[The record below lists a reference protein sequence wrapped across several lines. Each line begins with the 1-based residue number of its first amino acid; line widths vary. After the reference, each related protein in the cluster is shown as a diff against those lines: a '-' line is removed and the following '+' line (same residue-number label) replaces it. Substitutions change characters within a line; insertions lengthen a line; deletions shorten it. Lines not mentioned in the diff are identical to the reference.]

1 MGRGSRFL
9 VSMAALA
16 CVSIQSS
23 SDALAL
29 NEAAATSDSLA
40 LSPEWIAVTGGV
52 IIVAI
57 ALAVV
62 AIVRLSRDRKQ
73 ALVSDVSAPGTDWV
87 LFVREDFWLIVVTE
101 GNEDEAEIHDAKR
114 ACREGSA
121 GHPS

>member
-62 AIVRLSRDRKQ
+62 AIIRLSRDRKQ
-73 ALVSDVSAPGTDWV
+73 ALGTLEQV
-87 LFVREDFWLIVVTE
+87 NERLKLSEATLLEAKSELELRSRVWL
-101 GNEDEAEIHDAKR
+101 
-114 ACREGSA
+114 
-121 GHPS
+121 

>member
-87 LFVREDFWLIVVTE
+87 LFVREDFWLIVV
-101 GNEDEAEIHDAKR
+101 IL
-114 ACREGSA
+114 
-121 GHPS
+121 PP